1 MITHKL
7 FDELLEDKVGDGED
21 VGEVSGQLLT
31 ATLELEAYQM
41 RLGSRVSSAPRPNRA
56 QL

>member
-1 MITHKL
+1 
-7 FDELLEDKVGDGED
+7 

-31 ATLELEAYQM
+31 ATRELEAYQM
-41 RLGSRVSSAPRPNRA
+41 RLDSRVSSAPRPNGA